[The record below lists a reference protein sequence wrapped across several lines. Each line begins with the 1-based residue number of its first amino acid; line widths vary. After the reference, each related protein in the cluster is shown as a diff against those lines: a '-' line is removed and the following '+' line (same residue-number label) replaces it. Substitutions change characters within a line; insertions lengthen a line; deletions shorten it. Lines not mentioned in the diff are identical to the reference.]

1 VSTRSQASTRAPR
14 PLPGTGARPQR
25 ASDQSELVAQVS
37 HAKREILLRVHRHR
51 LRREDLEDCYSQA
64 TLELLAHT
72 RRGGRFSSR
81 AHAANAIEQR
91 FLSRIHD
98 RRRALSGRSP
108 MQAAIET
115 ALPLD
120 CFEPD
125 QPELADV
132 RAELETLVVL
142 RDELRRVESLARE
155 LTPDQQLILACQVGM
170 QMGREEFCRRYG
182 WTPEKY
188 RKVAQRAR
196 THLRRLLA
204 QEDRD
209 VPLAVERRKRQQ
221 GPTYAD
227 ISPHS

>member
-1 VSTRSQASTRAPR
+1 MPRA
-14 PLPGTGARPQR
+14 LPGAGVRPQHL
-25 ASDQSELVAQVS
+25 SQQTEVLAQVA

-72 RRGGRFSSR
+72 ARGGRFSSR
-81 AHAANAIEQR
+81 AHAANALEQR

-108 MQAAIET
+108 MQTAIET

-120 CFEPD
+120 CFEPE
-125 QPELADV
+125 QPELVDR
-132 RAELETLVVL
+132 RAELETLVLL
-142 RDELRRVESLARE
+142 REELRRVESLASE

-170 QMGREEFCRRYG
+170 QMGRAEFCRRYG

-196 THLRRLLA
+196 TRLRQLLA
-204 QEDRD
+204 QGDRD
-209 VPLAVERRKRQQ
+209 VPLPAKRRKRQQ

>member
-1 VSTRSQASTRAPR
+1 M
-14 PLPGTGARPQR
+14 
-25 ASDQSELVAQVS
+25 VAQIA

-72 RRGGRFSSR
+72 GRGGRFASR
-81 AHAANAIEQR
+81 AHAANALEQR

-115 ALPLD
+115 AVPLD
-120 CFEPD
+120 CFESD
-125 QPELADV
+125 QLELVDV
-132 RAELETLVVL
+132 RSELETLVVL
-142 RDELRRVESLARE
+142 REELRRVELLARE
-155 LTPDQQLILACQVGM
+155 LSPDQQLILACQVGR
-170 QMGREEFCRRYG
+170 QMGSAEFCRHYG

-196 THLRRLLA
+196 ARLRRLLA
-204 QEDRD
+204 HEDSD
-209 VPLAVERRKRQQ
+209 VPLSRERRNSQQ

>member
-1 VSTRSQASTRAPR
+1 M
-14 PLPGTGARPQR
+14 
-25 ASDQSELVAQVS
+25 VAQVA

-72 RRGGRFSSR
+72 ARGGRFAGR
-81 AHAANAIEQR
+81 AHAANALEQR

-115 ALPLD
+115 AVAID
-120 CFEPD
+120 CFESD
-125 QPELADV
+125 QLDLV
-132 RAELETLVVL
+132 DLRAELETLVVL
-142 RDELRRVESLARE
+142 REELRSIASRARE
-155 LTPDQQLILACQVGM
+155 LSADQQLILACQVGM
-170 QMGREEFCRRYG
+170 QMGAAEFCRRYG

-196 THLRRLLA
+196 TRLRRLLA
-204 QEDRD
+204 SEDSD
-209 VPLAVERRKRQQ
+209 VPLSREGRKRQQ

>member
-1 VSTRSQASTRAPR
+1 VSTRSQPPALASRA
-14 PLPGTGARPQR
+14 LPGAAAGPLRGG
-25 ASDQSELVAQVS
+25 DQTEVVAQVA

-51 LRREDLEDCYSQA
+51 LRREDLEDTYSQA
-64 TLELLAHT
+64 TLELLAQAG
-72 RRGGRFSSR
+72 RGGRFSSR
-81 AHAANAIEQR
+81 THIANAIEQR

-120 CFEPD
+120 CCEPE

-142 RDELRRVESLARE
+142 REELRRVESLARE

-170 QMGREEFCRRYG
+170 QMERAEFCRRYG

-196 THLRRLLA
+196 AQLRRLLA
-204 QEDRD
+204 HEDHD
-209 VPLAVERRKRQQ
+209 VPLSAERRKRGQ

>member
-1 VSTRSQASTRAPR
+1 M
-14 PLPGTGARPQR
+14 
-25 ASDQSELVAQVS
+25 VAEVA

-72 RRGGRFSSR
+72 GRGGRFSSR

-120 CFEPD
+120 CFESE

-142 RDELRRVESLARE
+142 REELRRVKSLARE

-170 QMGREEFCRRYG
+170 QMGRDEFCRRYG

-196 THLRRLLA
+196 AQLRRLLA
-204 QEDRD
+204 HEDHG
-209 VPLAVERRKRQQ
+209 VPLSVERRKRKQ

>member
-1 VSTRSQASTRAPR
+1 M
-14 PLPGTGARPQR
+14 L
-25 ASDQSELVAQVS
+25 AQVA

-51 LRREDLEDCYSQA
+51 LRKEDLEDCYSQA

-72 RRGGRFSSR
+72 GRGGHFSSR
-81 AHAANAIEQR
+81 AHAANALEQR

-120 CFEPD
+120 CFEPE
-125 QPELADV
+125 QPELVDV
-132 RAELETLVVL
+132 RAELETLVLL
-142 RDELRRVESLARE
+142 REELRRVESVARE

-170 QMGREEFCRRYG
+170 QMGRAEFCRRYG

-196 THLRRLLA
+196 AQLRRLLA
-204 QEDRD
+204 HGDRD
-209 VPLAVERRKRQQ
+209 VPVSATRRKRQQ

>member
-1 VSTRSQASTRAPR
+1 V
-14 PLPGTGARPQR
+14 L
-25 ASDQSELVAQVS
+25 AQVA

-51 LRREDLEDCYSQA
+51 LRKEDLEDCYSQA

-72 RRGGRFSSR
+72 GRGGCFSSR
-81 AHAANAIEQR
+81 AHVANAIEQR

-120 CFEPD
+120 CFEPE
-125 QPELADV
+125 QPELVDV
-132 RAELETLVVL
+132 RAELETLVLL
-142 RDELRRVESLARE
+142 REELRRVESLARE

-170 QMGREEFCRRYG
+170 QMGRSEFCRCYG

-196 THLRRLLA
+196 TQLKRLLA
-204 QEDRD
+204 HEDRD
-209 VPLAVERRKRQQ
+209 VPLSAERRKRQQ